1 MEQIAKTGNPGK
13 SYKGLLINYAR
24 KRELIKELNHRI
36 TLKQAN
42 KVTVNK
48 EKIKMENLLRFEEFI
63 IEEFLAGMNIFKK
76 EMSEKKFNALKE
88 RLIKAIR

>member
-1 MEQIAKTGNPGK
+1 MEK
-13 SYKGLLINYAR
+13 SVNQVKAYNVFLIKYERN
-24 KRELIKELNHRI
+24 RELIKELNHRI
-36 TLKQAN
+36 TLKLAN

-48 EKIKMENLLRFEEFI
+48 EEIKMENLLRFEEFI

-76 EMSEKKFNALKE
+76 EMSEEKFNALKE

>member
-1 MEQIAKTGNPGK
+1 MEK
-13 SYKGLLINYAR
+13 SVNQVKAYNVFLIKYERN
-24 KRELIKELNHRI
+24 RELIKELNHRI

-42 KVTVNK
+42 KATVNK
-48 EKIKMENLLRFEEFI
+48 EKIKMENLLKFEEFI
-63 IEEFLAGMNIFKK
+63 IEEFLSGMNIFKK

>member
-1 MEQIAKTGNPGK
+1 MEK
-13 SYKGLLINYAR
+13 SVNQVKAYNVFLIKYERN
-24 KRELIKELNHRI
+24 RELIKELNHRI

-48 EKIKMENLLRFEEFI
+48 EKIKMENLLRFEEVI

>member
-1 MEQIAKTGNPGK
+1 MEK
-13 SYKGLLINYAR
+13 SVNQVKAYNVFLIKYERN
-24 KRELIKELNHRI
+24 RELIKQLNHRI

-63 IEEFLAGMNIFKK
+63 IEEFLSGMNIFKK

>member
-1 MEQIAKTGNPGK
+1 MEK
-13 SYKGLLINYAR
+13 SVNQVKAYNVFLFKYERN
-24 KRELIKELNHRI
+24 RELIKELNHRI
-36 TLKQAN
+36 TLKLAN

-48 EKIKMENLLRFEEFI
+48 EKIKMENLLKFEEFI
-63 IEEFLAGMNIFKK
+63 IEEFLSGMNIFKK